1 MHRYLVLIAL
11 SLATLAS
18 CSKEARK
25 VDINDGTENPT
36 ERYLII
42 ETTHRY
48 SNVAD
53 SLLPNVAVT
62 LYENEEELLL
72 NRYYRSDTTDSRG
85 KLTFGNIKAGDF
97 IVVLTHDQFGRKEE
111 RVSMSTSVVYAYE
124 YYYF

>member
-1 MHRYLVLIAL
+1 MLKYLVLTAL
-11 SLATLAS
+11 SALLFAS

-25 VDINDGTENPT
+25 VDINDGTENPI

-53 SLLPNVAVT
+53 SLLPGVAVT

-85 KLTFGNIKAGDF
+85 KLTFGNIKAGDL
-97 IVVLTHDQFGRKEE
+97 IVVLTHNQFGRKEE
-111 RVSMSTSVVYAYE
+111 RVSLSTSVVYAYE

>member
-97 IVVLTHDQFGRKEE
+97 IVVLTHNQFGRKEE

>member
-1 MHRYLVLIAL
+1 MLKYLVLTAL
-11 SLATLAS
+11 SALLFAS

-25 VDINDGTENPT
+25 VDINDGTENPI

-53 SLLPNVAVT
+53 SLLTNVAVT

-97 IVVLTHDQFGRKEE
+97 IVVLTHNQFGRKEE
-111 RVSMSTSVVYAYE
+111 RVSLSTSVVYAYE

>member
-1 MHRYLVLIAL
+1 MLKYLVLTAL
-11 SLATLAS
+11 SALLFAS

-25 VDINDGTENPT
+25 VDINDGTENPI

-53 SLLPNVAVT
+53 SLLANVAVT

-97 IVVLTHDQFGRKEE
+97 IVVLTHNQFGRKEE
-111 RVSMSTSVVYAYE
+111 RVSLSTSVVYAYE

>member
-1 MHRYLVLIAL
+1 MLKYLVLTAL

-18 CSKEARK
+18 CSKEDRK
-25 VDINDGTENPT
+25 VDINDGTENPI

-42 ETTHRY
+42 ETTRRY

-53 SLLPNVAVT
+53 SLLPNVAIT
-62 LYENEEELLL
+62 LYENEEDQLLS
-72 NRYYRSDTTDSRG
+72 RYYRSDTTDSRG

-97 IVVLTHDQFGRKEE
+97 IVVLTHNQFGRKEE

-124 YYYF
+124 YFYF

>member
-1 MHRYLVLIAL
+1 MLKYLVLTAL

-25 VDINDGTENPT
+25 VDINDGTENPI

-48 SNVAD
+48 INVAD
-53 SLLPNVAVT
+53 SLLPNVAIT
-62 LYENEEELLL
+62 LYENEEEQLL

-97 IVVLTHDQFGRKEE
+97 IVVLTHSQFGRKEE

-124 YYYF
+124 YFYF